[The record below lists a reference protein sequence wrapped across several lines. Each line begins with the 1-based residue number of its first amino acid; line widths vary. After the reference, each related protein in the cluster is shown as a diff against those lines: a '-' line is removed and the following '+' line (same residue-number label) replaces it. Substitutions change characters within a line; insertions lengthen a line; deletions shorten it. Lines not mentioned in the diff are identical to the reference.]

1 MATTNG
7 TMARVGTRGTAR
19 TDGMRVST
27 TALTDS
33 QMEKLTVRHYCTDY
47 CADVVDGTMAI
58 SGGRLV
64 VGARAGRV
72 GTTEITNYC

>member
-33 QMEKLTVRHYCTDY
+33 QMEKLTVRHYC
-47 CADVVDGTMAI
+47 AGVVDGTMAI